1 MVHEYLGSVNEP
13 PLFLNLNL
21 KDGEGAL
28 RGVLEIRVDRHIC
41 DSRVSR
47 KSLLGAYSKEL
58 YSVVVTDGRI
68 H

>member
-1 MVHEYLGSVNEP
+1 MVHEYFGSVNEP

-21 KDGEGAL
+21 KGGGGAL
-28 RGVLEIRVDRHIC
+28 RGVLEIRVGRQIC

-58 YSVVVTDGRI
+58 YSVVVTGGRT